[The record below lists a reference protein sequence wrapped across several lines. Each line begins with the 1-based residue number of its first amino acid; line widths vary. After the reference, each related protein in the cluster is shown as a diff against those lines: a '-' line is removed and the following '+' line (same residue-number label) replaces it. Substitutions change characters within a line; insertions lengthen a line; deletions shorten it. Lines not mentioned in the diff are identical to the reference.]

1 MGARTEIFVDHSN
14 SRFYI
19 GIDSVLDTSEYP
31 TISDNCLLAR
41 IMQIMTYRNL
51 DIYTKHEKSNDM
63 KPRKNR
69 VFCRDCERNKMLFDT
84 EKKANNFIAFNQD
97 EIKAETGFAPQ
108 RSYYCIFCL
117 GWHVTSIKE
126 EIGISKNE
134 VLLEKYLRE
143 KEEKKERKKTVPE
156 KKENKVSE
164 KDRFSNEDMLGF
176 LKLKLENEIK
186 TLDANQKEILLTE
199 KIDLLKKEIE
209 EFNVITGKAR
219 LKELRLSLEI
229 VYIVRKQYG
238 FDKKNKIYEESK
250 ERQLEEWRIWLE
262 KLGYDNE
269 K

>member
-143 KEEKKERKKTVPE
+143 KEEKKERKK
-156 KKENKVSE
+156 NSS
-164 KDRFSNEDMLGF
+164 R
-176 LKLKLENEIK
+176 
-186 TLDANQKEILLTE
+186 
-199 KIDLLKKEIE
+199 
-209 EFNVITGKAR
+209 
-219 LKELRLSLEI
+219 
-229 VYIVRKQYG
+229 
-238 FDKKNKIYEESK
+238 K
-250 ERQLEEWRIWLE
+250 ER
-262 KLGYDNE
+262 K
-269 K
+269 